1 MRALLVRAGGDE
13 HRVVAAAAGAAARA
27 LLAAGYQVDVVDLHA
42 EAFRAAMTAEERA
55 AYHGEQPILSE
66 TVRRHAELVRHAE
79 LLVFAFRSREL
90 GLPAALKGW
99 LERVLV
105 PGVAFHLDER
115 TNRVVADLRH
125 VRRVVGIA
133 AYDEPRWQAWLLS
146 DGGRRTLQRA
156 LVMLCHRPCR
166 RTWLGLYRA
175 SDASADAETAFL
187 SRVERR
193 LRAA

>member
-13 HRVVAAAAGAAARA
+13 QRVVAAAAEAAARA
-27 LLAAGYQVDVVDLHA
+27 LVAAGHRVDVVDLDV

-55 AYHGEQPILSE
+55 AYHSEQPILSE

-79 LLVFAFRSREL
+79 LLAFAFPSRGL
-90 GLPAALKGW
+90 GLPAVLKGW

-125 VRRVVGIA
+125 VRRVVGIT
-133 AYDEPRWQAWLLS
+133 AYDEPRWRVRLLN
-146 DGGRRTLQRA
+146 DGGRRTLLRA

-175 SDASADAETAFL
+175 PDASADAERAFL
-187 SRVERR
+187 SRIERR
-193 LRAA
+193 LRAT